1 MAKRRGPPPKPAHL
15 KLITAN
21 PGRRKIPEDMPEPD
35 LLTHATPPEY
45 LSDVAKQKWPGMV
58 EMLSRNGVFTEMDV
72 DLLAL
77 YCEAYADRLDCR
89 SQMSEGKTHT
99 ADSGYQSI
107 SPYAAME
114 RQCIKVMMDI
124 MNAFGMGPAYRTRI
138 QIDAQANNAKKTGKG
153 GLLD

>member
-1 MAKRRGPPPKPAHL
+1 MAKRGPPPKPAHL
-15 KLITAN
+15 KLIRGN
-21 PGRRKIPEDMPEPD
+21 PGRTPIPDDMPEPEV
-35 LLTHATPPEY
+35 LTHAKPPHY

-77 YCEAYADRLDCR
+77 YCEAYADKLDAR
-89 SQMSEGKTHT
+89 MNMADGKTHT
-99 ADSGYQSI
+99 AESGYQSI
-107 SPYAAME
+107 SPHVAIY
-114 RQCIKVMMDI
+114 RQCVKVMLDI

-138 QIDAQANNAKKTGKG
+138 KADATSPRYGKKTQKS